1 MQGSDSSPSSE
12 PTTCINANA
21 MVDARGPD
29 PFGATTSHASTSKA
43 ADEADR
49 LKQLQAQI
57 QARKRKRESEAAEQF
72 QAEQQRRRVES
83 EAGNAVAV
91 SATGL
96 SKSAKGKGVA
106 FDDDVQVDGEGNE
119 SRQAIA
125 QASDGS
131 KGILKKTDAQPAS
144 LKAAKTK
151 AKQRYLKRKLDRR
164 KSRKKAE
171 KNDNATV
178 SGQASDSEGDDAAE
192 DSIMSTANSDRP
204 LVTAA
209 STGSQTAAIADQA
222 NDAQSQAVP
231 DADIQFSRKELA
243 QQAKASAAAEAMA
256 VDLKRQKKLAKK
268 AKFRAEAAEETETA
282 VTEEPPTQPGAL
294 PSFPRPA
301 RPALPSQHELDAM
314 SVAHEMRDAVLVSQ
328 TMTAP
333 ASDILAGATQS
344 KHIQDV
350 LAKEG
355 IQDLFAVQA
364 TLFPMLSKE
373 KAFYFSHKR
382 ISDVCVAAPTGS
394 GKTLAYVLPLIE
406 VRRAVQTALIPY

>member
-1 MQGSDSSPSSE
+1 
-12 PTTCINANA
+12 

-29 PFGATTSHASTSKA
+29 RFGATKSHASTSKA
-43 ADEADR
+43 TDEADR

-72 QAEQQRRRVES
+72 QAEQQRRRVEN
-83 EAGNAVAV
+83 EAANAVAT

-106 FDDDVQVDGEGNE
+106 FDDKVQDDGEGNE

-209 STGSQTAAIADQA
+209 SSHSKTTAIAETA
-222 NDAQSQAVP
+222 NAAESDLPRAVSDAEV
-231 DADIQFSRKELA
+231 QFSRKELA
-243 QQAKASAAAEAMA
+243 QQAKVSAAAEAMA
-256 VDLKRQKKLAKK
+256 LELKKQKKLAKK

-314 SVAHEMRDAVLVSQ
+314 SVAHEMRDALLVSQ

-355 IQDLFAVQA
+355 IRDLFAVQA

-406 VRRAVQTALIPY
+406 VRRAAQTALIPY